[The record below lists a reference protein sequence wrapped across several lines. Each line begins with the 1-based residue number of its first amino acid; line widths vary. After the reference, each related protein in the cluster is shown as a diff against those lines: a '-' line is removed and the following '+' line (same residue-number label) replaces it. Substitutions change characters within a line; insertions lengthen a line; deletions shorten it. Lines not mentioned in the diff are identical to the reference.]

1 MAVSFNS
8 IQDCM
13 YTGQYI
19 LHNDITNM
27 NLNESMYI
35 GRACMNIARACM
47 NTVCDSIH
55 IGIVYVLVLVLT
67 ET

>member
-1 MAVSFNS
+1 MAVSFSNV
-8 IQDCM
+8 QDRM

-19 LHNDITNM
+19 IHNGITNM
-27 NLNESMYI
+27 NLDESIYI